1 MIQTKTRRAGLLAL
15 AALALA
21 ASTATAAFLHD
32 LTGTWKAAVVTDN
45 GTGYPTITLKQDG
58 EKITG
63 TYDSPTLGLRNITGK
78 VVGDSLHFS
87 LSAGQDASMV
97 LTYSAAIVTADS
109 LNGAVDFAGQGGAKF
124 TAVRQK

>member
-21 ASTATAAFLHD
+21 ASTATAALLHD